1 MHRKTRASGYS
12 SRASR
17 FCLSVTRQPKEISW
31 QNFVEFNLSEFGK
44 TFWGLV
50 IFRLPLQFDVGPSF
64 QKTLISVL
72 MSGTIS
78 VKLWVELH
86 WFGNQTHT
94 KLGV

>member
-17 FCLSVTRQPKEISW
+17 FCLSVARQPKEISL

-44 TFWGLV
+44 TFWWLV

-78 VKLWVELH
+78 VKPWIEFD